1 MMKWVPV
8 GKVLSTQGTQGE
20 VKFYYYN
27 EVREDFLRYTSL
39 FVVKDN
45 VKTEI
50 KPARVR
56 FQKNLV
62 YIHFEGVRGIEEA
75 ASLVNKE
82 LFVREEDLPSL
93 EDDEYYEYQLIGL
106 DVVNMKKEKIG
117 SVESI
122 LHTGANDVLVVAG
135 PKGLAVPLVEGFIVE
150 IDVKKGVVCIDEEA
164 LVL

>member
-8 GKVLSTQGTQGE
+8 GKVVSTQGMQGE
-20 VKFYYYN
+20 IKFYYYN

-45 VKTEI
+45 AKTEI

-56 FQKNLV
+56 FQKNLI
-62 YIHFEGVRGIEEA
+62 YIKFEGVRGVEGA
-75 ASLVNKE
+75 AFLVNKE
-82 LFVREEDLPSL
+82 LFVREEDLASL
-93 EDDEYYEYQLIGL
+93 GDGEYYEYQLIGL
-106 DVVNMKKEKIG
+106 DVINMKKEKIG

-135 PKGLAVPLVEGFIVE
+135 AKGLTIPLVEGFVVE
-150 IDVKKGVVCIDEEA
+150 IDVKKGFVCVDEEA
-164 LVL
+164 LAL

>member
-1 MMKWVPV
+1 MKWIPV
-8 GKVLSTQGTQGE
+8 GKVVSTQGMQGE

-50 KPARVR
+50 RPARVR
-56 FQKNLV
+56 FQKNLI
-62 YIHFEGVRGIEEA
+62 YIHFEGVSGIEEA
-75 ASLVNKE
+75 SSLVNKE
-82 LFVREEDLPSL
+82 LFVREDDLAFL
-93 EDDEYYEYQLIGL
+93 ENDEYYEYQLIGL
-106 DVVNMKKEKIG
+106 DVFNMKKEKIG

-135 PKGLAVPLVEGFIVE
+135 AKGLTVPLVEGFIVE
-150 IDVKKGVVCIDEEA
+150 IDLEKGIVCVDEEA
-164 LVL
+164 LAL